1 MFVILAARGPA
12 YGIPTI
18 RVDGNDILAVY
29 NATVAA
35 RNICVEEMRPILI
48 EAMTYRI
55 GHHSTSDDSSAYRS
69 VDEVRIW
76 NQKDNPITR
85 LKKYLENKNWW
96 DDNKEKDLRIE
107 AKQQVM
113 NAFVKAEKLLK
124 PNYMRGLFDDVFDEM
139 PKHLVEQSEDLKKHI
154 EEYKEH
160 YPLNDYKA

>member
-1 MFVILAARGPA
+1 
-12 YGIPTI
+12 
-18 RVDGNDILAVY
+18 
-29 NATVAA
+29 
-35 RNICVEEMRPILI
+35 MRPILI

-85 LKKYLENKNWW
+85 LKKYLESKNWW

-107 AKQQVM
+107 TKQQVM
-113 NAFVKAEKLLK
+113 NSFVKAEKLLK
-124 PNYMRGLFDDVFDEM
+124 PNYIRGLFDDVYDEM